1 MQRAAGGRCAGCGW
15 KTESICTSPLGAV
28 LNRSRNMESSTKP
41 NRLLRIG
48 LTLGVLVAGVVSTTL
63 TIKFKTK
70 ADSKPTERK
79 LPSVRVV
86 AAKPESHT
94 FRIQSQGTALPRTTI
109 RLVSEVS
116 GKVVSV
122 SEKFDAGQIFK
133 KDDVLLTIDSRDY
146 ELALAQAEATVAQA
160 DLRLQMEEK
169 EAAVVRREWRLLNQ
183 GKPSGLQA
191 REPQL
196 AQARAAL
203 AAAKAAKEA
212 AQRNVERC
220 EVRAP
225 FDGMVAKAVVRP
237 GQFASLATP
246 LGEIFSTDVAE
257 VRLPLATG
265 DLDFIELPAAGETV
279 APDQAPR
286 VTLTSQAGDQ
296 SLEWQGRI
304 VRSEETIDPVNRMV
318 YVVARVDDPYR
329 LAKRTGAALRRG
341 TFVKATITGRTQDNI
356 VSLARTALRGK
367 DRVWVVQDGRL
378 NFREVNVVYADKDTA
393 IISEGLQ
400 SGEQVITSLLAGVI
414 DGMGVEVQQSAPANP

>member
-1 MQRAAGGRCAGCGW
+1 
-15 KTESICTSPLGAV
+15 
-28 LNRSRNMESSTKP
+28 MESSTKP

-48 LTLGVLVAGVVSTTL
+48 LTIGVLAVGVVGSML

-70 ADSKPTERK
+70 AESKPSERK

-86 AAKPESHT
+86 TAKPGSHT
-94 FRIQSQGTALPRTTI
+94 YQIQSQGTALPRTTI

-116 GKVVSV
+116 GRVVSV
-122 SEKFDAGQIFK
+122 SDKFDAGQLFK

-169 EAAVVRREWRLLNQ
+169 EAAVVRREWQLLNQ

-196 AQARAAL
+196 AQAGAAL

-237 GQFASLATP
+237 GQFASLAMP

-265 DLDFIELPAAGETV
+265 DLDFIELPAAGETF
-279 APDQAPR
+279 ASGQAPR

-296 SLEWQGRI
+296 ALEWQGRI

-318 YVVARVDDPYR
+318 YVIARVEDPYR
-329 LAKRTGAALRRG
+329 LAKRYGAALRLG
-341 TFVKATITGRTQDNI
+341 TFVRANIEGRTVENSVVLPRQ
-356 VSLARTALRGK
+356 ALRGK
-367 DRVWVVQDGRL
+367 DRVWVVREESTLQRWLGYRVPGQPSRL
-378 NFREVNVVYADKDTA
+378 LLRHVNVSYADADA
-393 IISEGLQ
+393 VIVADGIRA
-400 SGEQVITSLLAGVI
+400 GEQVITSLLAGVI
-414 DGMGVEVQQSAPANP
+414 DGMGIEIQENTPTNP

>member
-1 MQRAAGGRCAGCGW
+1 
-15 KTESICTSPLGAV
+15 
-28 LNRSRNMESSTKP
+28 MESSTKP

-48 LTLGVLVAGVVSTTL
+48 LTIGVLAVGVVGSML

-70 ADSKPTERK
+70 AESKPSERK

-86 AAKPESHT
+86 TAKPGSHT
-94 FRIQSQGTALPRTTI
+94 YQIQSQGTAMPRTTI

-116 GKVVSV
+116 GRVVSV
-122 SEKFDAGQIFK
+122 SDKFDAGQVFK

-169 EAAVVRREWRLLNQ
+169 EAAVVRREWQLLNQ

-237 GQFASLATP
+237 GQFASLAMP

-286 VTLTSQAGDQ
+286 VTLTSEAGGQA
-296 SLEWQGRI
+296 LEWQGRV

-318 YVVARVDDPYR
+318 YVVTRVDDPYR
-329 LAKRTGAALRRG
+329 LAALRRG